1 MIEMGLAINQ
11 VFDKPVISSVF
22 KNESGQIGFSVVRVL
37 SKRFLESF
45 GFSTKLSDVQIDTL
59 TVDILEFF
67 QNETLEDIIL
77 FFKMARSGKFG
88 TTNRG
93 VDSNLI
99 LGTWAVEY
107 LELKCIERENI
118 IEREKKRMWK
128 EEMDLE
134 SIQKV
139 YKKLSEK
146 TFVQKVEAYVD
157 RITKDFDRQMLEDL
171 IIDWEKDPQRSP
183 YVGILKKKRTTIRK

>member
-22 KNESGQIGFSVVRVL
+22 KNESGQIGFSVIRVL
-37 SKRFLESF
+37 CKRFLESF
-45 GFSTKLSDVQIDTL
+45 GFSTKLSDTQVDTL
-59 TVDILEFF
+59 TVDVLEFF
-67 QNETLEDIIL
+67 SCETLEDIIL
-77 FFKMARSGKFG
+77 FFKMARTGKLG
-88 TTNRG
+88 STNRG

-99 LGTWAVEY
+99 LGVWAPAY
-107 LELKCIERENI
+107 LELKS
-118 IEREKKRMWK
+118 IEREKIIEK
-128 EEMDLE
+128 EKKQHFQNEMDSE

-146 TFVQKVEAYVD
+146 TFVQKVEAYVE

-183 YVGILKKKRTTIRK
+183 YVGILKKKRATIRK